1 MNDIK
6 ILIVDDD
13 HAMRDL
19 LKMQITSFGLS
30 HMTAVDGL
38 EAVEKLQ
45 QDDFTIVLTDMMMP
59 NMNGMQ
65 LLNHIRENYPD
76 IEVVV
81 ITGYGDT
88 FSYTDVIEAGASD
101 FLKKPYRANEL
112 EAKLNRVIREQ
123 RLISELK
130 AMAETLERQL
140 KERTRSLEEVNTD
153 LNESLDRVK
162 QLQAQMIITKYGKP
176 RLSSNPYNIKKKT
189 PDSEK
194 EE

>member
-13 HAMRDL
+13 PAMRDL
-19 LKMQITSFGLS
+19 LRMQIASFGLD
-30 HMTAVDGL
+30 HMTAKDGL
-38 EAVEKLQ
+38 EAVEKLK
-45 QDDFTIVLTDMMMP
+45 QDDYTIVLTDMMMP
-59 NMNGMQ
+59 NMDGMQ

-123 RLISELK
+123 RLANELK
-130 AMAETLERQL
+130 ALTETLERQL

-153 LNESLDRVK
+153 LNDSLDRVK
-162 QLQAQMIITKYGKP
+162 QLQAQMIVTKYGKP
-176 RLSSNPYNIKKKT
+176 RLSSNPYKIKKKT
-189 PDSEK
+189 PDSE
-194 EE
+194 